1 MTSVS
6 LTRLSFLRQIKQGF
20 GALGIGIF
28 CLGFLAGCGERISEH
43 GHVINQAE
51 MDTIKI
57 GQTNRADIIGMLGR
71 PSFEGAFDSRKIY
84 YASQIMEQPVAGINK
99 TKSRMIY
106 AFTFD
111 ANNNLQEIDLI
122 DEKSGLNVAHI
133 ESKTPTPGDTFGVV
147 EQIFSNLK
155 APASDQIAGNRI
167 DGQTKQPEPIS
178 PFQQCG
184 HYAPCGQERHS
195 QTQHRIRM
203 RHSKRHIR

>member
-6 LTRLSFLRQIKQGF
+6 LTRVPITRQIKQGF
-20 GALGIGIF
+20 GTLCISIF
-28 CLGFLAGCGERISEH
+28 CVGFLAGCGERISEH

-57 GQTNRADIIGMLGR
+57 GQTNRADIIGMLGK

-84 YASQIMEQPVAGINK
+84 YVSQIMELQVAGINK
-99 TKSRMIY
+99 TKSRVIY

-111 ANNNLQEIDLI
+111 ENKKLQEIDLV

-155 APASDQIAGNRI
+155 R
-167 DGQTKQPEPIS
+167 
-178 PFQQCG
+178 QQ
-184 HYAPCGQERHS
+184 ATE
-195 QTQHRIRM
+195 
-203 RHSKRHIR
+203 

>member
-6 LTRLSFLRQIKQGF
+6 LTQLSILRQIKQGF

-28 CLGFLAGCGERISEH
+28 YLGLLAGCGERVSEH

-84 YASQIMEQPVAGINK
+84 YASQIMEQPVAGIIK
-99 TKSRMIY
+99 TKSRVIY
-106 AFTFD
+106 VFSFD
-111 ANNNLQEIDLI
+111 ANKNLQKIDLI

-133 ESKTPTPGDTFGVV
+133 DSKTATPGDTFGIF
-147 EQIFSNLK
+147 EQIFSNLRRRQ
-155 APASDQIAGNRI
+155 A
-167 DGQTKQPEPIS
+167 TE
-178 PFQQCG
+178 
-184 HYAPCGQERHS
+184 
-195 QTQHRIRM
+195 
-203 RHSKRHIR
+203 

>member
-20 GALGIGIF
+20 GAVGIGIF
-28 CLGFLAGCGERISEH
+28 CLAFLAGCGERISEH

-84 YASQIMEQPVAGINK
+84 YASQIMELPAGGIKK
-99 TKSRMIY
+99 TKSRVIY
-106 AFTFD
+106 AFSFD
-111 ANNNLQEIDLI
+111 VNNKLQKIDLI

-133 ESKTPTPGDTFGVV
+133 DSKTPTPGNTFGVI
-147 EQIFSNLK
+147 EQIFSN
-155 APASDQIAGNRI
+155 
-167 DGQTKQPEPIS
+167 
-178 PFQQCG
+178 
-184 HYAPCGQERHS
+184 
-195 QTQHRIRM
+195 M
-203 RHSKRHIR
+203 KRRTAAE

>member
-6 LTRLSFLRQIKQGF
+6 LTRLSILRQIKQCF

-99 TKSRMIY
+99 TKSRVIY
-106 AFTFD
+106 AFSFD
-111 ANNNLQEIDLI
+111 ANNGLQKIDLI
-122 DEKSGLNVAHI
+122 DEKIGLNVTHI
-133 ESKTPTPGDTFGVV
+133 DSKTPTPGNTLGVI
-147 EQIFSNLK
+147 EQIFSSL
-155 APASDQIAGNRI
+155 NRRQAT
-167 DGQTKQPEPIS
+167 D
-178 PFQQCG
+178 
-184 HYAPCGQERHS
+184 
-195 QTQHRIRM
+195 
-203 RHSKRHIR
+203 

>member
-6 LTRLSFLRQIKQGF
+6 LTRIPIILQIKQSF
-20 GALGIGIF
+20 DSLCIGIF

-51 MDTIKI
+51 LDTIKI

-84 YASQIMEQPVAGINK
+84 YVSQIMELPVAGISK
-99 TKSRMIY
+99 TKSRVIY

-111 ANNNLQEIDLI
+111 ENNKLQEIDLV

-133 ESKTPTPGDTFGVV
+133 KSKTPTPGDTFGVV

-155 APASDQIAGNRI
+155 R
-167 DGQTKQPEPIS
+167 
-178 PFQQCG
+178 QQ
-184 HYAPCGQERHS
+184 ATE
-195 QTQHRIRM
+195 
-203 RHSKRHIR
+203 

>member
-6 LTRLSFLRQIKQGF
+6 LTQIPIMRQIKQGF
-20 GALGIGIF
+20 GTLCISIF

-57 GQTNRADIIGMLGR
+57 GQTNRTDIIGMLGR

-84 YASQIMEQPVAGINK
+84 YASQIMELQVAGINK
-99 TKSRMIY
+99 TKSRVIY
-106 AFTFD
+106 AFSFD

-133 ESKTPTPGDTFGVV
+133 DSKTPTPGDTFGVV

-155 APASDQIAGNRI
+155 RRQAS
-167 DGQTKQPEPIS
+167 E
-178 PFQQCG
+178 
-184 HYAPCGQERHS
+184 
-195 QTQHRIRM
+195 
-203 RHSKRHIR
+203 